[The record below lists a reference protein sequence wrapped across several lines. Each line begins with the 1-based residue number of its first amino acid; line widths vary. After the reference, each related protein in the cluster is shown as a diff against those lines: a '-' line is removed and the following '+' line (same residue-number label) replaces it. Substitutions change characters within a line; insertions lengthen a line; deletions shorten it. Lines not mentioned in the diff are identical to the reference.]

1 MNIVF
6 KICTHFQTKKTY
18 PFLEGWG
25 QISSKC
31 VIREYPHSFLS
42 PPPTSVMTLISD
54 QLLIH
59 L

>member
-1 MNIVF
+1 MNYVLLIF
-6 KICTHFQTKKTY
+6 RPKNM
-18 PFLEGWG
+18 PLLEGWG
-25 QISSKC
+25 QISSKY

-42 PPPTSVMTLISD
+42 PPPTSVTTLITD